1 MGGVFG
7 KYDWVANAV
16 LFGLYDLH
24 KPWMIVSLVV
34 SSLAITWPA
43 RRFRSNWMAIVV
55 HGYEGLPALV
65 LVLAAILGL
74 VTG

>member
-1 MGGVFG
+1 
-7 KYDWVANAV
+7 
-16 LFGLYDLH
+16 
-24 KPWMIVSLVV
+24 MIVSLVV